1 MNRPRSKLFLV
12 GGIVL
17 GLAALGLSAVPATA
31 PSPSIQSR
39 IDALLKQR
47 LKPEP
52 LPVNPPNPFQLVSG
66 ARRDSAPEDFSSKP
80 AVLDESVATTPT
92 IGDPG
97 RETSGPSQ
105 SEVLISC
112 ATRLKLGGIIVLKD
126 QIQIV
131 VNGVPRK
138 EGDAVAADW
147 NNTIVYLKIS
157 RLLPGYMVLRYGE
170 AEATVKF

>member
-1 MNRPRSKLFLV
+1 MNRPRSKLYLV

-17 GLAALGLSAVPATA
+17 GLAALGHSAVPATA

-66 ARRDSAPEDFSSKP
+66 ARRESAPEDFSSKP
-80 AVLDESVATTPT
+80 AVLDESVANTPT

-105 SEVLISC
+105 S
-112 ATRLKLGGIIVLKD
+112 
-126 QIQIV
+126 
-131 VNGVPRK
+131 
-138 EGDAVAADW
+138 
-147 NNTIVYLKIS
+147 
-157 RLLPGYMVLRYGE
+157 
-170 AEATVKF
+170 